1 MPTESELRY
10 QLCDVV
16 RGIHARGW
24 ALATG
29 GNFSALLEREPM
41 RLLMT
46 PSGVDKGEL
55 CPEGLLIVN
64 DRAEAVLDQSKIQ
77 NPKSTTP
84 SAEALL
90 HVVLVQERNAGAV
103 LHTHSVAN
111 TVLSLHNEEIKIEGY
126 EMLKG
131 LSNVT
136 THQHTERIPVL
147 NNSQDM
153 NLLSSELR
161 VLLRARPDVHG
172 FVLRGHGLYTWGDT
186 LFEAK
191 RHVECLEFL
200 LNVELHR
207 AGL

>member
-1 MPTESELRY
+1 VPTESELRY

-29 GNFSALLEREPM
+29 GNFSAVLENKPLRI
-41 RLLMT
+41 LMT
-46 PSGVDKGEL
+46 PSGIDKGDL
-55 CPEGLLIVN
+55 CPEDLLIVN
-64 DRAEAVLDQSKIQ
+64 ERAELEASQ
-77 NPKSTTP
+77 NPTLKSGKP

-90 HVVLVQERNAGAV
+90 HAVLVRERNAGAV

-111 TVLSLHNEEIKIEGY
+111 TVLSLDREEIVLKDY

-136 THQHTERIPVL
+136 THAHTERIPVL

-161 VLLRARPDVHG
+161 VVLKARPEIHG
-172 FVLRGHGLYTWGDT
+172 FILRGHGLYTWGDN

-191 RHVECLEFL
+191 RHVEALEFL